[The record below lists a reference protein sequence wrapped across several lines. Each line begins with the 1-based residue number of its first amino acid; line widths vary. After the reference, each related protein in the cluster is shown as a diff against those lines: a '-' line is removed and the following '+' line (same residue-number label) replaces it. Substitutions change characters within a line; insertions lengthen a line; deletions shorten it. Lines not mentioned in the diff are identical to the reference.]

1 MFGLVRLEHICYRCK
16 LDVHAIMEIKALL
29 ISSSLVS
36 HAQLIF
42 ENISREVVIKP
53 CSDFKVITPVG
64 FLFDSPNKLLLQMY
78 KVFSIGT
85 FLQTLYIHHAIY
97 YKNLLP
103 VSRRGQFCLPW
114 WL

>member
-1 MFGLVRLEHICYRCK
+1 MFGHVRLEHICYRCK

-64 FLFDSPNKLLLQMY
+64 FLFDTPNKLLLQMY
-78 KVFSIGT
+78 VSTDIV
-85 FLQTLYIHHAIY
+85 HPPC
-97 YKNLLP
+97 NLL
-103 VSRRGQFCLPW
+103 
-114 WL
+114 